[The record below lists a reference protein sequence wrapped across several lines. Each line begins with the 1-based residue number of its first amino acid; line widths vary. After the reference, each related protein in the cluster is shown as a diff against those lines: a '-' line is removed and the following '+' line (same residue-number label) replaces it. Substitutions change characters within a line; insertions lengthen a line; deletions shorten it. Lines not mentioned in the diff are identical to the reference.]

1 MLVYKRWQHEQRT
14 CLAWLVVHTVHM
26 EGSLLVVQV
35 ETLCT
40 GGDACAGSPKVL
52 ELFRSNRVLKAG
64 RLHWAI
70 PDCAPHSA
78 RRVFSDSPL
87 TVPMVRGEKC
97 VLSPGLG
104 SDSTLTSHTQHWM
117 YCVHD

>member
-1 MLVYKRWQHEQRT
+1 MFGVARSAHSAYGRQLV
-14 CLAWLVVHTVHM
+14 
-26 EGSLLVVQV
+26 GSTSR
-35 ETLCT
+35 TLCI

-52 ELFRSNRVLKAG
+52 ELFRSNRVVKAG

-70 PDCAPHSA
+70 LDCAPHSA